1 MFNFNTLNNNAIIKT
16 PRVAKASETILQKY
30 QRVTIEKIEK
40 SLLEA
45 KGRYGIGVEKKA
57 YSDPKPSQNW
67 RVVTNTKN
75 EPILHNGEEQVS
87 VWLKVGISKMALNE
101 KGDTEIVIPASVLPS
116 ALEEMKAVV
125 QRETKGSD
133 FHNQAIKEAKPK
145 TLPREDKHPGC
156 NAWKYDSESDSY
168 VAYKDSTL
176 RAVS

>member
-1 MFNFNTLNNNAIIKT
+1 MLNFNTLNNNAIIKT

-40 SLLEA
+40 SLTEA

-87 VWLKVGISKMALNE
+87 VWLKVGISKVALNE
-101 KGDTEIVIPASVLPS
+101 NGDTEIVIPSSVLPS

-125 QRETKGSD
+125 QSATKGSD

>member
-1 MFNFNTLNNNAIIKT
+1 MFNLNTLNNNAIIKT

-45 KGRYGIGVEKKA
+45 NGRYVEARA

-87 VWLKVGISKMALNE
+87 VWLKIGISKVALNE
-101 KGDTEIVIPASVLPS
+101 NGDTEIVIPASVLPS
-116 ALEEMKAVV
+116 ALEEMKAMV
-125 QRETKGSD
+125 ESAIKGDD

-168 VAYKDSTL
+168 IAYADTTL
-176 RAVS
+176 KAVS

>member
-45 KGRYGIGVEKKA
+45 NGRYVEGQA

-125 QRETKGSD
+125 QSATKGSD

>member
-1 MFNFNTLNNNAIIKT
+1 MFNLNTLNNNAIIKT

-45 KGRYGIGVEKKA
+45 NGRYVEARA

-75 EPILHNGEEQVS
+75 EPILHKGEEQVA
-87 VWLKVGISKMALNE
+87 VWLKVGISKVALNE
-101 KGDTEIVIPASVLPS
+101 NGDTEIVIPASVLPS
-116 ALEEMKAVV
+116 ALEEMKALV
-125 QRETKGSD
+125 ESATKGSD

-156 NAWKYDSESDSY
+156 NAWKYDSASDSY